1 MIASGPPTISDGIVT
16 LREVRRE
23 DAPDLYRWRMDPQ
36 SRAMFHSTDLV
47 PYGTHLRFFER
58 YFEPGSTDAWFI
70 IEAGE
75 EAVGTIVLYD
85 LSTDGTEAEWG
96 RFVIA
101 PERRGRGYGRRALSL
116 LLAYARGR
124 GIRRLRCSVLA
135 SNAWARKL
143 YRDLGFL
150 ETGSVAHGGRAFVN
164 MLLTSDGR

>member
-1 MIASGPPTISDGIVT
+1 MIASGPRTLGDGTVT

-23 DAPDLYRWRMDPQ
+23 DAADLYRWRMAPE

-47 PYGTHLRFFER
+47 PYETHLRFFER
-58 YFEPGSTDAWFI
+58 YFQPGSTDAWFVI
-70 IEAGE
+70 VAGE

-85 LSTDGTEAEWG
+85 VSADGTKAEWG

-124 GIRRLRCSVLA
+124 GIRRLCCSVLA
-135 SNAWARKL
+135 SNTGARAL
-143 YRDLGFL
+143 YCDLGFV
-150 ETGSVAHGGRAFVN
+150 ETGSSPHGGREFVN
-164 MLLTSDGR
+164 MLLTTGGP